1 MSGEATPVTRSME
14 ATVPFAAAQ
23 VERRRRALSNA
34 WWGVALLIA
43 TEATLLLCMIATYFY
58 LQSKSGHWPPPGI
71 EKPKVALPLVL
82 TGALLATSVPMALAY
97 RAAARGALAP
107 ARWLIVVALAIQGGY
122 LGVQIHELIS
132 DIDKVHATS
141 TSYGSIYLTMVAS
154 HHAHVAIGILLS
166 LGILARLMTG
176 LTSYRLSGL
185 RAIALYW
192 HFVNAMAILVV
203 LTQISPSL

>member
-1 MSGEATPVTRSME
+1 MSGEAVR
-14 ATVPFAAAQ
+14 
-23 VERRRRALSNA
+23 VERGRQAFPNA

-43 TEATLLLCMIATYFY
+43 TEATLLLCMVATYFY
-58 LQSKSGHWPPPGI
+58 LQSKSAHWPPPGI

-82 TGALLATSVPMALAY
+82 TGALLVTSVPMALAY
-97 RAAARGALAP
+97 SAAARGALAP
-107 ARWLIVVALAIQGGY
+107 ARWLIVGALAIQGGY
-122 LGVQIHELIS
+122 LGAQIHEFIA

-141 TSYGSIYLTMVAS
+141 TSYGSIYLTMIAS

-166 LGILARLMTG
+166 LGILARLMSG
-176 LTSYRLSGL
+176 LTSYRLAGL